1 MDASAN
7 KPNTLCA
14 ASWKAYRP
22 SIPRA
27 SRVPRAGP
35 PPGPAP
41 SASPAPCF
49 PLTPQAA
56 RPDGHEC
63 DTLPIL
69 WGRASQPCPLLDACG
84 PLNYLPARPSPERW
98 SIEPA
103 WSGLVEARPGSA
115 GVLQAAGDAVDGE
128 EQQPFHPL
136 AVLVGDGRF
145 LFAQR
150 RERPQL
156 QEGQRVHIGVAQ
168 RDSAGQHLPAR
179 QQ

>member
-41 SASPAPCF
+41 SASPAPRF
-49 PLTPQAA
+49 PPTPQAP

-84 PLNYLPARPSPERW
+84 PLSYLPTRPIRAVLAHDDGR
-98 SIEPA
+98 PA
-103 WSGLVEARPGSA
+103 ARPGSVALWATA
-115 GVLQAAGDAVDGE
+115 GGTGGRSDG
-128 EQQPFHPL
+128 PR
-136 AVLVGDGRF
+136 G
-145 LFAQR
+145 
-150 RERPQL
+150 
-156 QEGQRVHIGVAQ
+156 
-168 RDSAGQHLPAR
+168 
-179 QQ
+179 